1 MAIAFNTRP
10 VAVDRCVLNLDA
22 NNSKSYSNNIHPYPL
37 DVGAWATSGGA
48 GTYSRDPTVTD
59 SPVGGV
65 PLKMAVTGADP
76 YTSTYNNSTWNLA
89 PVLVGQTW
97 TVSVWVKSSVPTVG
111 QIFIFGA
118 NSVGSYLEAPAGGI
132 SITPTWQRFSYTHT
146 FANASS
152 VYIQTRLDGP
162 DSGFG
167 IDGTT
172 RPTIWWDGLQVE
184 KNSSATSFNPRTNAG
199 GSTWTD
205 PVRQITATNY
215 GYVPFSTDGGGCFD
229 MTSATGA
236 PSNLGFTFSVNMVP
250 RIGNFA
256 FSCWT
261 KSTPAGPGQVCLF
274 SNAGGAEGFRF
285 GTSQTGAYVL
295 CGNPY
300 NEGAVS
306 WSAWNNSIW
315 HHVVAVY
322 DRTGIDTGT
331 PRIAVYLDGVYQG
344 ALGLSAPQIQM
355 ADVTPGLVRNPGNGW
370 FGKLAIFAVYSG
382 HITAGEVNGLFNSQ
396 RGRFGI

>member
-22 NNSKSYSNNIHPYPL
+22 NNSKSYSNNTHPYPL
-37 DVGAWATSGGA
+37 DVGAWAVPGGA
-48 GTYSRDPTVTD
+48 YQATLSRDTTVTD

-65 PLKMAVTGADP
+65 PLKMAVSAATPNSAYAG
-76 YTSTYNNSTWNLA
+76 TYNSPTWNIA
-89 PVLVGQTW
+89 PALNGQTW
-97 TVSVWVKSSVPTVG
+97 TVSFWVKGSSAFTASML
-111 QIFIFGA
+111 IFEA
-118 NSVGSYLEAPAGGI
+118 NSSGN
-132 SITPTWQRFSYTHT
+132 YTAYGQPYYNVT
-146 FANASS
+146 TSWTRVTGTYTMTQATTA
-152 VYIQTRLDGP
+152 YIQVRFDNYNVSTNM
-162 DSGFG
+162 
-167 IDGTT
+167 
-172 RPTIWWDGLQVE
+172 WVDGLQVE
-184 KNSSATSFNPRTNAG
+184 KNSSATPFNPRTNAG

-229 MTSATGA
+229 MTAATGA

-261 KSTPAGPGQVCLF
+261 KSTPAVPGQVCLF
-274 SNAGGAEGFRF
+274 SNAGGAEGYRF

-295 CGNPY
+295 CGLPY
-300 NEGAVS
+300 NEAAVS
-306 WSAWNNSIW
+306 WPAWNNSIW

-322 DRTGIDTGT
+322 DRTGIDTGS
-331 PRIAVYLDGVYQG
+331 PRVAVYLDGVLQG
-344 ALGLSAPQIQM
+344 AMGLSGPQMQM
-355 ADVTPGLVRNPGNGW
+355 ANVTPGLVRNPGVGW

-382 HITAGEVNGLFNSQ
+382 HITAGEVTELFNSQ
-396 RGRFGI
+396 RGRFSV

>member
-1 MAIAFNTRP
+1 MAMAFNTQP
-10 VAVDRCVLNLDA
+10 IAIDRCVLNLDA
-22 NNSKSYSNNIHPYPL
+22 NNSKSYSNNVHPYPL
-37 DVGAWATSGGA
+37 DIGAWATSGNA
-48 GTYSRDPTVTD
+48 GTYSRDPTTTD

-65 PLKMAVTGADP
+65 PLKVIQTGNDP
-76 YTSTYNNSTWNLA
+76 YTSTYNSATWNLA
-89 PVLVGQTW
+89 PALVGQTW
-97 TVSVWVKSSVPTVG
+97 TVSVWVKASEATTIEGPV
-111 QIFIFGA
+111 IFGA
-118 NSVGSYLEAPAGGI
+118 NSSGTYVTAVSAGSINVTTSWTRI
-132 SITPTWQRFSYTHT
+132 SFTTTLT
-146 FANASS
+146 NATTA
-152 VYIQTRLDGP
+152 YIQLRLDGTNTYA
-162 DSGFG
+162 S
-167 IDGTT
+167 
-172 RPTIWWDGLQVE
+172 TITVWYDGLQVE
-184 KNSSATSFNPRTNAG
+184 KNSSATTFNPRTNAG

-215 GYVPFSTDGGGCFD
+215 GYAPFSTDGGGCFD

-236 PSNLGFTFSVNMVP
+236 PSNLGFTFSANMVP

-261 KSTPAGPGQVCLF
+261 KSTPSSPGQVCLF

-300 NEGAVS
+300 NEGTVS
-306 WSAWNNSIW
+306 WTAWNNSLW

-322 DRTGIDTGT
+322 DRSGVDTGS

-355 ADVTPGLVRNPGNGW
+355 ANVTPGLVRNPGNGW

-382 HITAGEVNGLFNSQ
+382 HLTAGEISALFNSQ
-396 RGRFGI
+396 RGRFGV